1 MQTRSS
7 VAAGE
12 GSPITILVVP
22 VQRVVLDFGSCGS
35 KFPSE
40 FELGP
45 LHQVAGD
52 FDVADVGRV
61 LLRVDVVVLEDAL
74 GVEVIH
80 ESVVLEMLGHALDL
94 RDVEGGLDVGVA

>member
-22 VQRVVLDFGSCGS
+22 VQRVVLDFRTCGS
-35 KFPSE
+35 KLQPQ
-40 FELGP
+40 FELRP
-45 LHQVAGD
+45 LHQVAGY

-61 LLRVDVVVLEDAL
+61 LLRIDVVVLQHAL
-74 GVEVIH
+74 RVEVID
-80 ESVVLEMLGHALDL
+80 ESVVLEMLGYALDL
-94 RDVEGGLDVGVA
+94 GDVEGRLYVGVP